1 MTSRQ
6 IEAAVGLGVT
16 VVGIAMLH
24 KIAVRDARVLG
35 LGSAAIPLLVTGV
48 GAVLASGKLGQI
60 GGAR

>member
-6 IEAAVGLGVT
+6 IEAAIGLGVT

-24 KIAVRDARVLG
+24 KVAVRDARALG
-35 LGSAAIPLLVTGV
+35 LGSTAVPLLVTGA
-48 GAVLASGKLGQI
+48 GAVLASGKFSQI